1 MWLTDVSIRR
11 PVTIIMLVLALIVL
25 GLRSR
30 SNLKTELNPQVDIPY
45 VSISTVYPGAGPQ
58 EIELKVSKP
67 IEDAVSTVNKVKNV
81 ESTSQEGVSVVV
93 IEFYIGTDLDAAAA
107 DVRDK
112 VGAAKQNLPSDALD
126 PVVMKFDVAAMPI
139 LQLGVTSDRP
149 SQELRVIVEDVIK
162 DRFGKLPGVGDITI
176 TGGDTREIRI
186 SVDKGRLA
194 AYGLGI
200 GDVVGAIV
208 SENLNMPAGSITE
221 GPSEY
226 SVRLIGEFG
235 SVDEIRTLDIPYR
248 DVRGQL
254 HVVRMMDL
262 GSVEDTVAKRQE
274 TTRVQ
279 GRDSIGL
286 LVSKQSNANTVD
298 VADAVKQEIASMK
311 SDRLVPEDVEILV
324 QSDDSKF
331 VLEAIADVNTAL
343 VLGALFATI
352 IVFIFLHNLRGTLII
367 ALAIPTSIIATFLP
381 MYAFGFTLNQMTMLA
396 LALVVGILV
405 DDSIVVLENIFRHLG
420 MGKSPKQAAYDGRS
434 EIGLAAI
441 TITSVDVV
449 VFVPIAFMGG
459 IVGSFFRQFGI
470 TVAIATIFSL
480 FVSFTLTPMLASRL
494 YTKGFRV
501 DVKGGFF
508 AAFDRFY
515 AGLDRAYRRVLAWA
529 ISNRYMTVS
538 IGALSLLSLFAVM
551 LSRKGILTPGG
562 LVPRAAVNVFFSVI
576 IGIVFL
582 LGAFV
587 AGRRNRKW
595 MALLAGICLVLVWAV
610 SAPLQTAF
618 FPAIDQG
625 QVSVSVEMPAGT
637 ALAETDRVVRMVEK
651 VVGEIPEVDKTYA
664 MSGRSSGG
672 IVGVASTGTNY
683 GSVSLALREK
693 KGAVDILKG
702 LVGLA
707 RKDLRKRSDVEIAA
721 EIRRRLSGIPGADIK
736 VATAAAMGE
745 GGVQDIEIEL
755 LGNDIADLT
764 LVSQRVLK
772 VVSANPAVLNPDTS
786 WRIGKPEVQ
795 ASVDRVKAASLGF
808 SVAQIATAVR
818 NSVEGNTDSKYRT
831 GGREYDIRIQLE
843 EADRSSVDEI
853 GSTVIGAVD
862 SVPVTL
868 RDVANIKMGSGPTK
882 IERKN
887 RQRRVKVVADLRP
900 GYALGNVKAEL
911 TQELASVPLGSVT
924 MQWGG
929 LAEWMEESFGYLFS
943 ALFLSIILVYI
954 LMASL
959 FESLL
964 NPLVIMLSLPQAMIG
979 ALLALI
985 LTGKTLSIVSMIGFI
1000 MLMGLVT
1007 KNAILLIDYT
1017 NTLRSRGRK
1026 RDEAV
1031 LEAGPTRLRP
1041 VLMTTFAM
1049 IFGMLPV
1056 ALALGRGSE
1065 LRSPMAI
1072 AVIGGL
1078 ILSTML
1084 TLLVIPTLY
1093 TIADDIAAWL
1103 RRVFL
1108 RRRQNSIP

>member
-1 MWLTDVSIRR
+1 MWLTDVAIRR

-30 SNLKTELNPQVDIPY
+30 EHLKTELNPKVDIPY
-45 VSISTVYPGAGPQ
+45 VSVSTAYPGAGPQ
-58 EIELKVSKP
+58 EVELKVSKP

-81 ESTSQEGVSVVV
+81 ESTSQEGISVVV

-112 VGAAKQNLPSDALD
+112 VGAAKQNLPRDALD
-126 PVVMKFDVAAMPI
+126 PVVVKFDIAAMPI
-139 LQLGVTSDRP
+139 LQLGVTSSRP

-162 DRFGKLPGVGDITI
+162 DRFGKLPGVGDVAI

-186 SVDKGRLA
+186 SVDKGRLE

-200 GDVVGAIV
+200 GDVVGGIV

-235 SVDEIRTLDIPYR
+235 SVDEIGALDIPYR
-248 DVRGQL
+248 DQRGQL
-254 HVVRMMDL
+254 HVVRLQD
-262 GSVEDTVAKRQE
+262 VARVRDTVAKRQE

-286 LVSKQSNANTVD
+286 LISKQSNANTVE
-298 VADAVKQEIASMK
+298 VAEGVKSEIALMK
-311 SDRLVPEDVEILV
+311 SRRLIPEDVQIV
-324 QSDDSKF
+324 IQSDDSKF
-331 VLEAIADVNTAL
+331 VLEAISDVNTAL
-343 VLGALFATI
+343 ILGALFATI
-352 IVFIFLHNLRGTLII
+352 IVFVFLHNLRGTLII

-381 MYAFGFTLNQMTMLA
+381 MYAFGFTLNQITMLG
-396 LALVVGILV
+396 LALCVGILV
-405 DDSIVVLENIFRHLG
+405 DDSIVVLENIYRHLG
-420 MGKSPKQAAYDGRS
+420 MGKNPRQAAYDGRS

-459 IVGSFFRQFGI
+459 IVGQFFRQFGI
-470 TVAIATIFSL
+470 TVATATLFSL
-480 FVSFTLTPMLASRL
+480 FVSFALTPMLASRF

-501 DVKGGFF
+501 DVKRGLF
-508 AAFDRFY
+508 AAFDRAY
-515 AGLDRAYRRVLAWA
+515 AGLDRVYRGLLAWA
-529 ISNRYMTVS
+529 ITNRYLTVS

-551 LSRKGILTPGG
+551 LSRKGILTPEGM
-562 LVPRAAVNVFFSVI
+562 VPRAAVNMLFSTI
-576 IGIVFL
+576 IGIVLL
-582 LGAFV
+582 LGMFV
-587 AGRRNRKW
+587 VGRRNRKW
-595 MALLAGICLVLVWAV
+595 MALLAGICLLVVWAI
-610 SAPLQTAF
+610 SAPLQTTF
-618 FPAIDQG
+618 FPAYDQG
-625 QVSVSVEMPAGT
+625 QISISVETPTGT
-637 ALAETDRVVRMVEK
+637 ALKETDKVVRMVEK
-651 VVGEIPEVDKTYA
+651 VASEIPDVDKTYA
-664 MSGRSSGG
+664 MAGRTSGG
-672 IVGVASTGTNY
+672 AVGVATTGANY
-683 GSVSLALREK
+683 GSVSLTLRDK
-693 KGAVDILKG
+693 KGALDILKE
-702 LVGLA
+702 LVGLG
-707 RKDLRKRSDVEIAA
+707 RKDLRERADVEIAA
-721 EIRRRLSGIPGADIK
+721 ELRRRLSDIPNADIK
-736 VATAAAMGE
+736 VATAAGMGE
-745 GGVQDIEIEL
+745 GGIKDIEIEL
-755 LGNDIADLT
+755 LGSDITELNE
-764 LVSQRVLK
+764 VSQRVLK
-772 VVSANPAVLNPDTS
+772 VVSANEAVLNPDTS

-795 ASVDRVKAASLGF
+795 ASVDRRKAASFGF
-808 SVAQIATAVR
+808 SVAQIASAIR
-818 NSVEGNTDSKYRT
+818 ACVEGNTDSKYRS
-831 GGREYDIRIQLE
+831 GGREYDIRVQLA
-843 EADRSSVDEI
+843 EADRNSVDDI
-853 GSTVIGAVD
+853 GSIVIGAVD
-862 SVPVTL
+862 SVPITL
-868 RDVANIKMGSGPTK
+868 RDLAKVKMGSGPTK
-882 IERKN
+882 IEREN

-900 GYALGNVKAEL
+900 GYALGNVRTEL
-911 TQELASVPLGSVT
+911 SQELASVPLGSVT

-929 LAEWMEESFGYLFS
+929 LAEWMQESFGYLFS

-985 LTGKTLSIVSMIGFI
+985 ITGNTLSIVSMIGFI

-1017 NTLRSRGRK
+1017 NTLRGRGK
-1026 RDEAV
+1026 RRDDAV

-1056 ALALGRGSE
+1056 ALGLGRGSE

-1093 TIADDIAAWL
+1093 TVADDLAGWL
-1103 RRVFL
+1103 RRAL
-1108 RRRQNSIP
+1108 LKRG